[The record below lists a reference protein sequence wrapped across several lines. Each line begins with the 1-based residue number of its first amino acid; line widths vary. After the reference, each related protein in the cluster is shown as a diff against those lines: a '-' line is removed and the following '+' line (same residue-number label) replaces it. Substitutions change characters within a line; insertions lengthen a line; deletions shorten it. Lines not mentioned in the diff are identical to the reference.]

1 MSAGAFIATAAGYA
15 WGTFSYL
22 VGYRL
27 VIGLAPVVSVLAQ
40 RLLRTERVLGA
51 TSPRWWRAFLLG
63 IATSPRTSAIR
74 PRLGTLR
81 ARTPRAPA
89 LAALLVGVHFLTPYH
104 LLLVGPLLGKDVLL
118 SHLIGTALCF
128 AIVASTWRSA
138 GDPRHPGGPEARDEA
153 VARLALLEL
162 AGTGLQ
168 VVGGLV
174 LAGVVGAWGLSPAR
188 VELATLFG
196 GGLLAQV
203 ANAAVGTLLGAAS
216 CLPPVANL
224 LVATYLW
231 KTGIAHAGL
240 VSFVLTSGATLTR
253 RRLYRAT
260 LGDQEGSKLW
270 WAFLAAAVLAGI
282 GTAVVFRALG
292 LTIRYRLIRE
302 QLL

>member
-1 MSAGAFIATAAGYA
+1 MSAGTFIGTAASHA

-22 VGYRL
+22 VGYRF
-27 VIGLAPVVSVLAQ
+27 VIGLAPAVSVLAQ
-40 RLLRTERVLGA
+40 VTLRPARILRA
-51 TSPRWWRAFLLG
+51 PSSRWWRALLLG
-63 IATSPRTSAIR
+63 IATSPRISAIR
-74 PRLGTLR
+74 PRLRILP
-81 ARTPRAPA
+81 ARKPSAPA
-89 LAALLVGVHFLTPYH
+89 LAALLVGVHFLTPYY
-104 LLLVGPLLGKDVLL
+104 LLLTGPLLGKDVLL

-138 GDPRHPGGPEARDEA
+138 AVARHPPGPEPPDEA
-153 VARLALLEL
+153 AARLALLEL
-162 AGTGLQ
+162 AGTGAQ

-203 ANAAVGTLLGAAS
+203 ANAAVGTLLGVAS

-240 VSFVLTSGATLTR
+240 VSFVLASAATLTR

-260 LGDQEGSKLW
+260 LGDDAGSTLW
-270 WAFLAAAVLAGI
+270 WAFLAAGFVAGI
-282 GTAVVFRALG
+282 GTAIAFRALG
-292 LTIRYRLIRE
+292 LTIHYRLMRE